1 MRNKNKFTFYMPIY
15 GIVFTGTHQLG
26 SFELCDKNTFLSRI
40 ENDKIRN
47 QIACGEESNY
57 YVSFSVFAI
66 DCGDAINMAY
76 KKSSEFKRMMDFCCG
91 RNNSIPAVNLYRQ
104 NPQSERM
111 LILSNDINNVGVH
124 EEMNNNYIPVNHT
137 LDEFLEE
144 MRKNKTMYVWDL
156 YAKENKTDKESRILN
171 AILWV
176 GKAHIELDNKI
187 YFLELCFA
195 LESLLQVDTDK
206 FINPSITYSISS
218 NCAMIIADK
227 YEDRKNVMSKLKQ
240 LYSIRSK
247 LAHGKNSD
255 VSNWEC
261 EQLFMYISYL
271 LDDLANKEIWKQ
283 YSSMHELMQEIENQK
298 LGKLTDC
305 ETDSIE

>member
-1 MRNKNKFTFYMPIY
+1 MYPC
-15 GIVFTGTHQLG
+15 VGT
-26 SFELCDKNTFLSRI
+26 
-40 ENDKIRN
+40 
-47 QIACGEESNY
+47 
-57 YVSFSVFAI
+57 V
-66 DCGDAINMAY
+66 
-76 KKSSEFKRMMDFCCG
+76 
-91 RNNSIPAVNLYRQ
+91 
-104 NPQSERM
+104 
-111 LILSNDINNVGVH
+111 
-124 EEMNNNYIPVNHT
+124 
-137 LDEFLEE
+137 
-144 MRKNKTMYVWDL
+144 DL

-176 GKAHIELDNKI
+176 GKAHVELDNKI

-227 YEDRKNVMSKLKQ
+227 YEDRKKVMSELKH

-255 VSNWEC
+255 VSNLEC
-261 EQLFMYISYL
+261 DQLFKYISYL

-283 YSSMHELMQEIENQK
+283 YSSMSELMQEIENQK
-298 LGKLTDC
+298 LGKSGNNSENDTK
-305 ETDSIE
+305 

>member
-1 MRNKNKFTFYMPIY
+1 MGNKNKFTFYMPIY
-15 GIVFTGTHQLG
+15 GIVLTGTHQLG

-40 ENDKIRN
+40 ENNKIRN

-57 YVSFSVFAI
+57 YVSFSVLANDREEAI
-66 DCGDAINMAY
+66 DMAY
-76 KKSSEFKRMMDFCCG
+76 KKSSEFKRIMDFCCG
-91 RNNSIPAVNLYRQ
+91 RKNSIPAVNLYRQ

-111 LILSNDINNVGVH
+111 LILSDDINNVGVH
-124 EEMNNNYIPVNHT
+124 EEMNNNYIQRNHT

-144 MRKNKTMYVWDL
+144 MQKNKTMYVWDL
-156 YAKENKTDKESRILN
+156 YAKKNKTDKESRILN

-176 GKAHIELDNKI
+176 GKAHVELDNKI

-227 YEDRKNVMSKLKQ
+227 YEDRKKVMSELKQ

-255 VSNWEC
+255 VSNLEC
-261 EQLFMYISYL
+261 DQLFKYISYL

-283 YSSMHELMQEIENQK
+283 YSSMSELMQEIENQK
-298 LGKLTDC
+298 LGKLTDS

>member
-15 GIVFTGTHQLG
+15 GIVLTGTHQLG

-40 ENDKIRN
+40 ENNKIRN

-57 YVSFSVFAI
+57 YVSFSVLANDREEAI
-66 DCGDAINMAY
+66 DMAY
-76 KKSSEFKRMMDFCCG
+76 KKSSEFKRIMDFCCG

-111 LILSNDINNVGVH
+111 LILSDDINNVGVH

-144 MRKNKTMYVWDL
+144 MQKNKTMYVWDL
-156 YAKENKTDKESRILN
+156 YAKKNKTDKESRILN

-176 GKAHIELDNKI
+176 GKAHVELDNKI

-227 YEDRKNVMSKLKQ
+227 YEDRKKVMSELKQ

-255 VSNWEC
+255 VSNLEC
-261 EQLFMYISYL
+261 DQLFKYI
-271 LDDLANKEIWKQ
+271 
-283 YSSMHELMQEIENQK
+283 
-298 LGKLTDC
+298 
-305 ETDSIE
+305 

>member
-1 MRNKNKFTFYMPIY
+1 MGNKNKFTFYMPIY
-15 GIVFTGTHQLG
+15 GIVLTGTHQLG

-40 ENDKIRN
+40 ENNKIRN

-57 YVSFSVFAI
+57 YVSFSVLANDREEAI
-66 DCGDAINMAY
+66 DMAY
-76 KKSSEFKRMMDFCCG
+76 KKSSEFKRIMDFCCG

-111 LILSNDINNVGVH
+111 LILSDDINNVGVH
-124 EEMNNNYIPVNHT
+124 EEMNNNYIPRNHT

-144 MRKNKTMYVWDL
+144 MQKNKTMYVWDL
-156 YAKENKTDKESRILN
+156 YAKKNKTDKESRILN

-176 GKAHIELDNKI
+176 GKAHVELDNKI

-227 YEDRKNVMSKLKQ
+227 YEDRKKVMSKIKQ

-255 VSNWEC
+255 VSNLEC

-283 YSSMHELMQEIENQK
+283 YSSMSELMQEIENQK
-298 LGKLTDC
+298 LGKSGNNSENDTK
-305 ETDSIE
+305 

>member
-1 MRNKNKFTFYMPIY
+1 MGNKNKFTFYMPIY

-26 SFELCDKNTFLSRI
+26 SFEFCDKNKFLSRI

-57 YVSFSVFAI
+57 YVSFSVFAT
-66 DCGDAINMAY
+66 DRGDAINMAY

-111 LILSNDINNVGVH
+111 LILSDDINNVGVH
-124 EEMNNNYIPVNHT
+124 EEMNNNYIPRNHT

-144 MRKNKTMYVWDL
+144 MQKNKTMYVWDL
-156 YAKENKTDKESRILN
+156 YAKKNKTDKESRILN

-176 GKAHIELDNKI
+176 GKAHVELDNKI

-227 YEDRKNVMSKLKQ
+227 YEDRKKVMSELKQ

-255 VSNWEC
+255 VGNLEC

-283 YSSMHELMQEIENQK
+283 YSSMSELMQEIENQK
-298 LGKLTDC
+298 LGKSGNNSENDTK
-305 ETDSIE
+305 

>member
-1 MRNKNKFTFYMPIY
+1 MGNKIKFTFYMPIY
-15 GIVFTGTHQLG
+15 GIVFSNTYQLG

-57 YVSFSVFAI
+57 YVSFSVFANDREEAI
-66 DCGDAINMAY
+66 DMAY
-76 KKSSEFKRMMDFCCG
+76 KKSSEFKRIMDFCCG

-111 LILSNDINNVGVH
+111 LILSDDINNVGVH
-124 EEMNNNYIPVNHT
+124 EEMNNNYIPRNHT

-195 LESLLQVDTDK
+195 LESLLQVDTNK

-227 YEDRKNVMSKLKQ
+227 YEDRKKVMDELKR

-247 LAHGKNSD
+247 LAHGKNSN
-255 VSNWEC
+255 VSNLEC

-271 LDDLANKEIWKQ
+271 LDDLANKEIWKH
-283 YSSMHELMQEIENQK
+283 YSSMSELMKEIENQK
-298 LGKLTDC
+298 LGKLPDS
-305 ETDSIE
+305 ETD